1 MSQSKQNI
9 KEVTRYIT
17 REVERELWARAAGRC
32 QFNGCNRILYK
43 SPVTQERVNISEK
56 AHIYS
61 FSEDGPRGWGP
72 FKKNHQSLNDVGNLM
87 LMCHDCHKTI
97 DQDKDGSKYSASL
110 LQQWKKEHEHRVVT
124 VTGIAANRKSH
135 VVFYGSNIGEQRS
148 PLQQEDAMEAMFSEN
163 RYPVSENS
171 VCLSMSCSH
180 EDKTA
185 AFWETESVH
194 LKRVFDQKVLSL
206 IESDQTKHF
215 SLFSLAP
222 IPLLIQLGTLF
233 TDKISVDTYQPIRE
247 PKGWHWQEFPE
258 GFEFIIKEPDDVKGI
273 PALVISLSNFI
284 NHERIRAVMIEQVSI
299 WELTVPEE
307 LIGNDNIRNCA
318 QLSMMRSI
326 IRKLMVLIKDAHG
339 STTPLSVFPA
349 MAVSCSIEMGR
360 ARMPKADMPWI
371 IYDQNNKEKKFI
383 KAITIG
389 DSQ

>member
-1 MSQSKQNI
+1 MGEKKV
-9 KEVTRYIT
+9 KEVTRYIKQ
-17 REVERELWARAAGRC
+17 EVERELWARAAGRC

-43 SPVTQERVNISEK
+43 SPVTQEQVNISEK

-61 FSEDGPRGWGP
+61 FSEDGPRGWGL
-72 FKKNHQSLNDVGNLM
+72 FKKNPKGLNDVGNLM

-97 DQDKDGSKYSASL
+97 DQDKDGSKYSALL
-110 LQQWKKEHEHRVVT
+110 LQGWKKEHEHRVVT
-124 VTGIAANRKSH
+124 VTGISANKKSH
-135 VVFYGSNIGEQRS
+135 VVCYGSNIGEQRS
-148 PLQQEDAMEAMFSEN
+148 PLQQEDAMDAMFPK

-180 EDKTA
+180 EDRTF
-185 AFWETESVH
+185 AFWESESAH
-194 LKRVFDQKVLSL
+194 LNRVFNQKVLPL
-206 IESDQTKHF
+206 IECDLTKHF
-215 SLFSLAP
+215 SLFCLAP
-222 IPLLIQLGTLF
+222 MPLLIQLGVLF

-258 GFEFIIKEPDDVKGI
+258 GFEFIIKKPEEVNGAPV
-273 PALVISLSNFI
+273 LVISLSDII
-284 NHERIRAVMIEQVSI
+284 NHERIRRVMGEQVSV

-307 LIGNDNIRNCA
+307 HIGNDNIRNSV

-326 IRKLMVLIKDAHG
+326 IRKLMVLIKDVHG

>member
-1 MSQSKQNI
+1 
-9 KEVTRYIT
+9 
-17 REVERELWARAAGRC
+17 
-32 QFNGCNRILYK
+32 
-43 SPVTQERVNISEK
+43 
-56 AHIYS
+56 
-61 FSEDGPRGWGP
+61 
-72 FKKNHQSLNDVGNLM
+72 M

-97 DQDKDGSKYSASL
+97 DQDKDGSKYSGSL

-135 VVFYGSNIGEQRS
+135 VVFYGSNIGGQRS
-148 PLQQEDAMEAMFSEN
+148 PLQQDDAMEAMFPE

-185 AFWETESVH
+185 AFWESESAH
-194 LKRVFDQKVLSL
+194 LNRVFDQKVLPL

-258 GFEFIIKEPDDVKGI
+258 GFEFIIRKPEKVDGAPN
-273 PALVISLSNFI
+273 LVISLSDII
-284 NHERIRAVMIEQVSI
+284 NHERIRMVMGEQVSV

-307 LIGNDNIRNCA
+307 LIGNDNIRNSA

-326 IRKLMVLIKDAHG
+326 IRKLMVLIKDVHG

>member
-1 MSQSKQNI
+1 MSKQNI
-9 KEVTRYIT
+9 KEVTRYIKK
-17 REVERELWARAAGRC
+17 EVERELWARAAGRC

-72 FKKNHQSLNDVGNLM
+72 FKKNPQSLNNVGNLM

-97 DQDKDGSKYSASL
+97 DQDKDGIKYSGSR

-148 PLQQEDAMEAMFSEN
+148 PLQQEDAMEAMFPE
-163 RYPVSENS
+163 RYPVSENP

-185 AFWETESVH
+185 AFWESESAH
-194 LKRVFDQKVLSL
+194 LNRFFDQKVLPL
-206 IESDQTKHF
+206 IESDQTTHF

-222 IPLLIQLGTLF
+222 IPLLIQLGVLF

-258 GFEFIIKEPDDVKGI
+258 GFEFIIKKPEKIDGAPV
-273 PALVISLSNFI
+273 LVISLSDII
-284 NHERIRAVMIEQVSI
+284 NHDRIRAVMGEQVSV

-307 LIGNDNIRNCA
+307 QIGNDNVRNSA
-318 QLSMMRSI
+318 QLSMMRST
-326 IRKLMVLIKDAHG
+326 IRKLMVLIKDVHG

-371 IYDQNNKEKKFI
+371 IFDQNNKEKKFI